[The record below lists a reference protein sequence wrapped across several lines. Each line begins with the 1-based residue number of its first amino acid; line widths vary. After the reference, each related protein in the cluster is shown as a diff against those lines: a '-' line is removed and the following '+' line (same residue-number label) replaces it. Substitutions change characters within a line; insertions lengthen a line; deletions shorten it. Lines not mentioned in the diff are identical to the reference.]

1 MTSITVAPVY
11 VLIDY
16 AFAVLNANDPNTWN
30 RANYDGLLPI
40 VPLNEEPELTE
51 FDGPRVIYE
60 YSLNDTGTTPFRG
73 RGSVTFA
80 VRDNNYRRLTRAMN
94 IMGES
99 FGRLDETA
107 ADINDWADRLK
118 DRPVDPVDFDISFGY
133 VRQAFAESGT
143 PAEEEE
149 GPMVGIVSIAFDY
162 FVEYDINTRPS
173 V

>member
-16 AFAVLNANDPNTWN
+16 AFAVLNANDPNTWDT
-30 RANYDGLLPI
+30 AKYGGLMPI

-51 FDGPRVIYE
+51 FPGPRVIYE
-60 YSLNDTGTTPFRG
+60 YSISDTGTTPFRG

-80 VRDNNYRRLTRAMN
+80 VRDHNYRRLTRAMN
-94 IMGES
+94 ILGES

-107 ADINDWADRLK
+107 RDVNDWADRLAG
-118 DRPVDPVDFDISFGY
+118 RVDSPVDFDISFGY
-133 VRQAFAESGT
+133 IRQSFAESGT

-149 GPMVGIVSIAFDY
+149 GPMVGVVSISFDY
-162 FVEYDINTRPS
+162 FAEYVINTRPD